1 MKIDTTTVQLV
12 LAIAEEGS
20 ISRAADKLNL
30 AVAAASKRVT
40 DLELQLGTKL
50 FKRQP
55 HGVKVTESGDK
66 LLAHIKQIDNLI
78 GRLEGDAQALSHG
91 RDGRIIIGAPKSVI
105 IQSLAKDISR
115 IQEKYPQITLKIVEE
130 NSQVIQQ
137 LLRDKVIDV
146 GIYEKTSGFLDLEKF
161 DYQHDS
167 LVLVYSRHHF
177 QFSTEPVGIDE
188 ILNTPIVSL
197 GKGSAILSAVQ
208 RAHKSRGRVFRNNFT
223 VSGFDTMLA
232 LVRNG
237 LGIGL
242 MPLEILRGFHPE
254 ATLGWAD
261 IEGDWHQRSYVLS
274 FVEGQAQE
282 QTLRNVVA
290 QLLGTNVPA

>member
-1 MKIDTTTVQLV
+1 MKIDTITVHLV
-12 LAIAEEGS
+12 LAIAQEGS
-20 ISRAADKLNL
+20 ISRAADKLSL

-40 DLELQLGTKL
+40 DLETQLGTKL
-50 FKRQP
+50 FKRLP
-55 HGVKVTESGDK
+55 HGVKVTESGVK

-78 GRLEGDAQALSHG
+78 DRLEGDAQALSHG
-91 RDGRIIIGAPKSVI
+91 SGGSIIIGAPKSVV
-105 IQSLAKDISR
+105 IQSLAKDIFH
-115 IQEKYPQITLKIVEE
+115 IQKKYPQITFKIQEE
-130 NSQVIQQ
+130 NSQVVQQ

-161 DYQHDS
+161 HYQHDR

-177 QFSTEPVGIDE
+177 QFSTEPVSIDE
-188 ILNTPIVSL
+188 ILDVPIVSL
-197 GKGSAILSAVQ
+197 GKGSAILVAVQ
-208 RAHKSRGRVFRNNFT
+208 RAHRSRGRVFRNNFT

-242 MPLEILRGFHPE
+242 MPPDIFHSFHPE
-254 ATLGWAD
+254 AALGSAE

-282 QTLRNVVA
+282 ETLHAVVA
-290 QLLGTNVPA
+290 ELLGTTISN

>member
-1 MKIDTTTVQLV
+1 MKIDTTTVQLM
-12 LAIAEEGS
+12 LAVAEEGS

-40 DLELQLGTKL
+40 DLEHQLGIKL
-50 FKRQP
+50 FKRLP

-78 GRLEGDAQALSHG
+78 GRLEGDALALNHG

-105 IQSLAKDISR
+105 IQSLAKDIFR
-115 IQEKYPQITLKIVEE
+115 IQEKYPQITLKILEE
-130 NSQVIQQ
+130 NSQVVQQ

-146 GIYEKTSGFLDLEKF
+146 GVYEKTSGFLDLEKF
-161 DYQHDS
+161 HYQHDR
-167 LVLVYSRHHF
+167 LVVVYSRKHF
-177 QFSTEPVGIDE
+177 QFSTEPVSIDE

-197 GKGSAILSAVQ
+197 GKGSAILFAVQ
-208 RAHKSRGRVFRNNFT
+208 RAHKSRGRLFRNNFT

-242 MPLEILRGFHPE
+242 MPPDVLRSFHPE
-254 ATLGWAD
+254 AALGSAE

-282 QTLRNVVA
+282 QTLRDVMA
-290 QLLGTNVPA
+290 ELLGTKNQA

>member
-1 MKIDTTTVQLV
+1 MKIDTTTVHLV
-12 LAIAEEGS
+12 LAILEEGS

-40 DLELQLGTKL
+40 DLETQLGTKL
-50 FKRQP
+50 FKRLP
-55 HGVKVTESGDK
+55 HGVKVTDSGVK

-78 GRLEGDAQALSHG
+78 DRLEGDAQALSQG
-91 RDGRIIIGAPKSVI
+91 SGGSIIIGAPKSVV
-105 IQSLAKDISR
+105 IQSLAKDIFR
-115 IQEKYPQITLKIVEE
+115 VQQKYPQISLRIQEE

-161 DYQHDS
+161 HYQHDR
-167 LVLVYSRHHF
+167 LVLVYSRQHF
-177 QFSTEPVGIDE
+177 QFSTEPVTIDQ
-188 ILNTPIVSL
+188 ILNMPIVSL
-197 GKGSAILSAVQ
+197 GKGSAILFAVQ
-208 RAHKSRGRVFRNNFT
+208 RAHKSRGRVFRQNFT

-242 MPLEILRGFHPE
+242 MPPDIFSSFHPE
-254 ATLGWAD
+254 ASLGSVE

-274 FVEGQAQE
+274 YVVGQAQV
-282 QTLRNVVA
+282 QTLHAVVEE
-290 QLLGTNVPA
+290 LLRSSISH